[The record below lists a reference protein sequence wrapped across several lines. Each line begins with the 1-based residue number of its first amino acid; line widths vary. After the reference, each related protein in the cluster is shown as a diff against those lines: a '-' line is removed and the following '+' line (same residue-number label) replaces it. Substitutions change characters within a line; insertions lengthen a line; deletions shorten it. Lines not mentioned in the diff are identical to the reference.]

1 MGVTA
6 ITKQR
11 FYLATFNARA
21 DTGSVQAEVPAPTG
35 YGQTSKEISCIFRM
49 ITSGGGSD
57 GTRTRD
63 LRRDR
68 PTL

>member
-35 YGQTSKEISCIFRM
+35 
-49 ITSGGGSD
+49 
-57 GTRTRD
+57 
-63 LRRDR
+63 
-68 PTL
+68 